1 MERFFVRGAALI
13 DGTGDAPLPGGMMV
27 IEDGKIVETGTQF
40 STGDAKVLDLSE
52 YHILPGLVDSHTHLS
67 IVPALGNQSLQM
79 IRPVGVKI
87 LSSIPNIRRQLES
100 GVTTMRIMGEE
111 DYIDI
116 DLKDAINKRVIP
128 GPRLFVST
136 VILTASNGHSSSG
149 TTTDTEY
156 EVRKQLRKNFNKG
169 ADFGKMFITGG
180 NSSARTK
187 IDSCTYTRQ
196 EIAAA
201 VEECSR
207 MGTYVAVHAHGGPG
221 VDICIEEGVKTVE
234 HGSILTKNQI
244 DRMKDKDMW
253 VVCNFAIMFHPSGL
267 EQTDFSDPVIREKC
281 LQGRKIRRETTR
293 MVIDSGVNYAIGT
306 DSMHGMMPFEMQC
319 LVDFGASNMEAIIAA
334 TASGARVCMMDKL
347 VGTLE
352 PGKFAD
358 FIAVNGDPLADIKAM
373 NNVVLV
379 CKAGEILVDKR

>member
-13 DGTGDAPLPGGMMV
+13 DGTGDSPLPGGMMV
-27 IEDGKIVETGTQF
+27 IEDGKIAETGTQF
-40 STGDAKVLDLSE
+40 STGDAEVVDLSDC
-52 YHILPGLVDSHTHLS
+52 HILPGLVDSHTHLS
-67 IVPALGNQSLQM
+67 IVPALGNQSKQLT
-79 IRPVGVKI
+79 RPPGVKI
-87 LSSIPNIRRQLES
+87 LNSIPNIQRQMES

-116 DLKDAINKRVIP
+116 DFKNAIDGGVIP
-128 GPRLFVST
+128 GPRLSVSA
-136 VILTASNGHSSSG
+136 VYLTASNGHSVAK

-156 EVRKQLRKNFNKG
+156 EVRKRLRKNFGMG

-180 NSSARTK
+180 NSTARPAV
-187 IDSCTYTRQ
+187 DFCAYTRQ

-207 MGTYVAVHAHGGPG
+207 MGTYLAVHAHGGPG
-221 VDICIEEGVKTVE
+221 VDICIEEGVRTVE
-234 HGSILTKNQI
+234 HGAILTKDQI
-244 DRMKDKDMW
+244 DRMKDKGMW
-253 VVCNFAIMFHPSGL
+253 VVNNYAILFHPSGL
-267 EQTDFSDPVIREKC
+267 EQTDFSDPIIREKC
-281 LQGRKIRRETTR
+281 LKGRKIRRDTFQMIR
-293 MVIDSGVNYAIGT
+293 DSGVSYAIGT

-319 LVDFGASNMEAIIAA
+319 LVDFGASNMEAIVAA
-334 TASGARVCMMDKL
+334 TAGGARVCMMDKL
-347 VGTLE
+347 VGTLQ

-358 FIAVNGDPLADIKAM
+358 FIAVKGDPLADIKAM